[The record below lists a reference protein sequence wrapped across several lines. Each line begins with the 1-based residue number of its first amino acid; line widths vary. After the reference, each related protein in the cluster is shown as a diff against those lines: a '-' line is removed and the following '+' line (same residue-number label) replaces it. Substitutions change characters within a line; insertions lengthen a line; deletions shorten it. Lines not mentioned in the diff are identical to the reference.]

1 MGTWKITSVK
11 LMELKVTSSPRLVVA
26 LELATDAP
34 TRSGAAVSS
43 DTMQLMSQIAKGSP
57 NSKTGSEM
65 EKTRMYGS
73 TFNRYKSK
81 LIRVIE

>member
-57 NSKTGSEM
+57 NCIIVPSYIWS
-65 EKTRMYGS
+65 
-73 TFNRYKSK
+73 
-81 LIRVIE
+81 LILRVREVSFFFF